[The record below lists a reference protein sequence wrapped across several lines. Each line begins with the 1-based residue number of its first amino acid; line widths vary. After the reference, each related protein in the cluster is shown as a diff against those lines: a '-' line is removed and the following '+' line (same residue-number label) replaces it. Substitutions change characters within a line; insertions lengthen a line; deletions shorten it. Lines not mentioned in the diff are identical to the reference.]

1 MRMKFMR
8 TMWLKLTKKNKINKN
23 NVTKKKKKNK
33 KLQMAYSKLKKKI
46 FFLKIK

>member
-1 MRMKFMR
+1 MR
-8 TMWLKLTKKNKINKN
+8 TMWLKLT
-23 NVTKKKKKNK
+23 KKNK